1 MADIPSF
8 KFQKRHRFAVVT
20 TASNS
25 ANTYV
30 TSGNF
35 TVAVDDATAAAID
48 ATSNKLNLAERALP
62 IQKGVL
68 GSFGGAI
75 VQVSV
80 SGLTS
85 AAGNATLGTFVLQ
98 GSVDGVNNFVDLTA
112 ASGSISNVTALASPG
127 ATTTASGLLFF
138 NAPLPQFLRVK
149 FTIGTAAITAG
160 SFNVDVYVL
169 G

>member
-1 MADIPSF
+1 MADVPSS

-35 TVAVDDATAAAID
+35 TVAVDGATAATIS

-62 IQKGVL
+62 IQNGVL

-98 GSVDGVNNFVDLTA
+98 GSVDGTNFVDLTA
-112 ASGSISNVTALASPG
+112 A
-127 ATTTASGLLFF
+127 FF
-138 NAPLPQFLRVK
+138 NNPLPQFLRVK

-160 SFNVDVYVL
+160 SFNVDVYVN